1 MKNNLSKI
9 LEKEGMTVSELVEL
23 AHVGRTTVS
32 QLKNSETIPEKT
44 KIGILIDICK
54 ALNISISDLISIDS
68 FSFEVVDFI
77 PIYSS
82 KNTGIT
88 VIKAVDDTSYFFTF
102 LVTEIKRDISYEH
115 RREMENETEKLEMN
129 FENLLKKKGESAYF
143 EDDDDDFDEKIRII
157 KEKYSDEYIEKMQK
171 KAEITDFYFNKYP
184 TKIVRVEL
192 TPMEEFEWN
201 TITTKKS
208 QLSKQLLKFTPLK
221 PGAFDMTIS
230 NEQLIELTVDI
241 ENMLSQGNRDNVDN
255 PRYSWHLYDTR
266 DKEQRLK
273 IFQRA
278 KNQDRLKDLRS
289 SVLESVK
296 LEEAESKSKLLRLL
310 HFYEK

>member
-1 MKNNLSKI
+1 
-9 LEKEGMTVSELVEL
+9 
-23 AHVGRTTVS
+23 
-32 QLKNSETIPEKT
+32 
-44 KIGILIDICK
+44 
-54 ALNISISDLISIDS
+54 
-68 FSFEVVDFI
+68 
-77 PIYSS
+77 
-82 KNTGIT
+82 
-88 VIKAVDDTSYFFTF
+88 
-102 LVTEIKRDISYEH
+102 
-115 RREMENETEKLEMN
+115 
-129 FENLLKKKGESAYF
+129 
-143 EDDDDDFDEKIRII
+143 
-157 KEKYSDEYIEKMQK
+157 
-171 KAEITDFYFNKYP
+171 
-184 TKIVRVEL
+184 
-192 TPMEEFEWN
+192 
-201 TITTKKS
+201 
-208 QLSKQLLKFTPLK
+208 
-221 PGAFDMTIS
+221 MTIS